1 MEEHG
6 EPRAERI
13 FEIVWHQHNS
23 DDWVAEVKDTQT
35 DQRRQVSSLE
45 ELEQFIQSQI
55 RIAALLQTAES
66 PESEGAGLECPVSLP
81 EPRPIVL

>member
-6 EPRAERI
+6 EPCAERI

-35 DQRRQVSSLE
+35 DQRRQVSLLK
-45 ELEQFIQSQI
+45 ELERFIQSQV
-55 RIAALLQTAES
+55 RIAALQAVES
-66 PESEGAGLECPVSLP
+66 SKSEGAGLGCPVSLP
-81 EPRPIVL
+81 EIRPIVL